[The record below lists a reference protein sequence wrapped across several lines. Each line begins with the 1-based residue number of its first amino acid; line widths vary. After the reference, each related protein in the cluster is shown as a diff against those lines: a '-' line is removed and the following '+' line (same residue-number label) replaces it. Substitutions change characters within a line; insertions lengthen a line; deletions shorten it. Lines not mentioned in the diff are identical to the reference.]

1 MLAVLMLVGG
11 SLGDC
16 LGRRRVYLG
25 RRAVLC
31 SRFHLVRAGS
41 EHHPT
46 HRRARSAGCGRVSA
60 GAGKSGAHQ
69 RQFRKKERRGQAIGT
84 WSRLTAIASGI
95 GPVLGGWL
103 VEGFSWRGM
112 FCINLPLAAT
122 VLLSAWRRVP
132 ESCNEQTKGRVD
144 WLGATWAT
152 LGLGGLVFGLIKS
165 NARLD

>member
-1 MLAVLMLVGG
+1 
-11 SLGDC
+11 
-16 LGRRRVYLG
+16 
-25 RRAVLC
+25 
-31 SRFHLVRAGS
+31 
-41 EHHPT
+41 
-46 HRRARSAGCGRVSA
+46 
-60 GAGKSGAHQ
+60 
-69 RQFRKKERRGQAIGT
+69 
-84 WSRLTAIASGI
+84 LTAIASGI